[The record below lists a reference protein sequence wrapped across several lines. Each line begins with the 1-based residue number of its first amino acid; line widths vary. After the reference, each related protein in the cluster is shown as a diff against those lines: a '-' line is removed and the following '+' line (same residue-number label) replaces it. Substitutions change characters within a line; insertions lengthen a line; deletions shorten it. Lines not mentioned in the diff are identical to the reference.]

1 MVLLSDTNTL
11 QLLLS
16 SHVGWAI
23 CVKEI
28 ITHGRERNPYE
39 MTAEKRTSQ
48 INLVLFAFVA
58 IFNQYLFFILH
69 SS

>member
-11 QLLLS
+11 QLILNI
-16 SHVGWAI
+16 HVRWAI

-28 ITHGRERNPYE
+28 IAHGREGNPYE
-39 MTAEKRTSQ
+39 TTAEKRTSQ

-69 SS
+69 ST